1 MKFDVRQLPM
11 FIAACLVILGLVWL
25 LYQNQQE
32 LDVLRQ
38 LQALQAEQPA
48 QPTPDTPDK
57 EEAPPPVIAPHTEAI
72 KALEGETGLNLSRL
86 AKLII
91 RDEGDRSRPY
101 LDGGGVPTVGVGRN
115 LKGNGLSIAEL
126 HAIAGEVDY
135 KLLLSKSRVQNGRV
149 YIESLSLANQVFVKP
164 LTEADIQLLLTDDL
178 KNVISEAKRV
188 FPKAWKQLNAARKE
202 VVIDVLFNLGLTRF
216 RTFEHFIG
224 AVKRQDWKSA
234 GDELLKSVAAR
245 ENPGRYFRN
254 YHVMVTGDDAHFGL
268 R

>member
-1 MKFDVRQLPM
+1 MRNIPVGWVL
-11 FIAACLVILGLVWL
+11 IGIIVVLAAIVAILAW
-25 LYQNQQE
+25 QNQE
-32 LDVLRQ
+32 LKTIEH
-38 LQALQAEQPA
+38 AIAQPA
-48 QPTPDTPDK
+48 APITVEPPTEPPTVQAPNPHA
-57 EEAPPPVIAPHTEAI
+57 EAVS
-72 KALEGETGLNLSRL
+72 ALESQTGLKLSRL

-101 LDGGGVPTVGVGRN
+101 LDGENTPTIGVGRN

-149 YIESLSLANQVFVKP
+149 YIDSISLANQVFVKP

-178 KNVISEAKRV
+178 KNVISEAKQV
-188 FPKAWKQLNAARKE
+188 FPKAWGQLNAARKE

-216 RTFEHFIG
+216 RTFEHFIA

-234 GDELLKSVAAR
+234 GDELLKSLAAR
-245 ENPGRYFRN
+245 ENPERFFRN
-254 YHVMVTGDDAHFGL
+254 YHVMVTGDDKHFQL

>member
-1 MKFDVRQLPM
+1 MKFDARQLPL
-11 FIAACLVILGLVWL
+11 FAAIFLVIPALAWL
-25 LYQNQQE
+25 AFQNQQE
-32 LDVLRQ
+32 LAVLRE
-38 LQALQAEQPA
+38 LQALQAEKTEQPPQTA
-48 QPTPDTPDK
+48 PDK
-57 EEAPPPVIAPHTEAI
+57 EETPPPVIAPHTEAI
-72 KALEGETGLNLSRL
+72 EALEGETGLNLSRL

-135 KLLLSKSRVQNGRV
+135 KLLLSQSRVQNGRV
-149 YIESLSLANQVFVKP
+149 YIESISLANQVFVKP
-164 LTEADIQLLLTDDL
+164 LTEADIQLLLADDL
-178 KNVISEAKRV
+178 KNVISEAKQV
-188 FPKAWKQLNAARKE
+188 FPKAWGQLNAARKE

-216 RTFEHFIG
+216 RTFEHFIA

-254 YHVMVTGDDAHFGL
+254 YHVMVTGDDRHFEL